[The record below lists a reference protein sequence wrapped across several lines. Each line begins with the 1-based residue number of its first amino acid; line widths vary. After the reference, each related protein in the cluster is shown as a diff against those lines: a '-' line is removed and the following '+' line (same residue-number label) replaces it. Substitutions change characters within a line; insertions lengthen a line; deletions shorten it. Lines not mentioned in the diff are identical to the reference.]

1 MVSGGT
7 PVKLDILRTKLAG
20 SAIEYNEEHPS
31 KALLPRIL
39 RPAGS
44 VIHVN
49 EEHPSK
55 A

>member
-1 MVSGGT
+1 MRS
-7 PVKLDILRTKLAG
+7 DILRLNLAG
-20 SAIEYNEEHPS
+20 SVIKYNEEHPS

-44 VIHVN
+44 SIVLN